1 MRSVRN
7 LMMWFV
13 CLLLMVG
20 PVLGSALDSMDE
32 RFEQRSY
39 RRFLLPNGLKIL
51 LVADP
56 TVRKAAAS
64 LTVGVGAMSDPE
76 MHQGLAH
83 YLEHMLFLGTEKYP
97 EAGEYQQLSL
107 IHI

>member
-1 MRSVRN
+1 MR
-7 LMMWFV
+7 FV

-20 PVLGSALDSMDE
+20 PVLGGALDSMDE

-51 LVADP
+51 LVSDP

-64 LTVGVGAMSDPE
+64 LTVGVGAMQPDVS
-76 MHQGLAH
+76 
-83 YLEHMLFLGTEKYP
+83 LGPSACRT
-97 EAGEYQQLSL
+97 AACRWMVSAS
-107 IHI
+107 